1 MPARLHYELLQTNSN
16 HSARAQDLFMQIL
29 AEWRI
34 DVAVVAEPYSVPPQ
48 QNWVGDTEGLV
59 AVVVP
64 AAGTQRISLKEKGA
78 GYVAVKWGEV
88 VVIGVYFSP
97 NRPLR
102 EFEQFLG
109 GLEPV
114 VQRASPAQVVLMGD
128 LNAKCAAWGC
138 PITDQ
143 RGGGSIVD
151 VTFATPA
158 IGARIGDW
166 RVLEEVETLSDH
178 AYIRFRVSKAP
189 LGPQTR
195 TAGER
200 GGDFPKWA
208 ISRLDLELAEEAAMV
223 RAWSADPLNT
233 LGGR

>member
-16 HSARAQDLFMQIL
+16 HSARAQDLFMQVL

-34 DVAVVAEPYSVPPQ
+34 DVAVVAEPYYVPPQ

-143 RGGGSIVD
+143 RGALLRDWAAMVGLVLQNQGTANTCVRWQGGSIVD

-189 LGPQTR
+189 PW
-195 TAGER
+195 ASDPD
-200 GGDFPKWA
+200 GG
-208 ISRLDLELAEEAAMV
+208 
-223 RAWSADPLNT
+223 
-233 LGGR
+233 

>member
-16 HSARAQDLFMQIL
+16 HSARAQDLFMQVL

-34 DVAVVAEPYSVPPQ
+34 DVAVVAEPYYVPPQ

-109 GLEPV
+109 
-114 VQRASPAQVVLMGD
+114 AWSPWYREHHRLRTRDGQYLRSMA
-128 LNAKCAAWGC
+128 
-138 PITDQ
+138 
-143 RGGGSIVD
+143 GGSIVD

-208 ISRLDLELAEEAAMV
+208 ISRLNLELAEEAAMV

-233 LGGR
+233 LGSMKELSGSAKT